1 MGAGMNARDL
11 PYGAREIAELRSTGK
26 RPADLILVSFTG
38 QLREQNP
45 VIVAKPDRA
54 YDWRFVVGLS
64 IAVVVTT
71 DTPNLAGIVKA
82 IEAANPG
89 SLSVWFAD
97 RQDGLNIFLRGYRPK
112 TKAGRRIGIIQ
123 RAAWAGLGASK
134 PAGECLQMIVSHAKA
149 RAIENA
155 GQVDPSLVEMA
166 HAGFRRIFGKAWEA
180 A

>member
-1 MGAGMNARDL
+1 MGASMNARDL
-11 PYGAREIAELRSTGK
+11 PYGAREITELRLTGK
-26 RPADLILVSFTG
+26 RPADLILVSFIG

-45 VIVAKPDRA
+45 VIVAKPERT

-64 IAVVVTT
+64 VAVVVTT
-71 DTPNLAGIVKA
+71 DTPNLAGIVKV
-82 IEAANPG
+82 IDAANPG

-112 TKAGRRIGIIQ
+112 TKTGRRIGVRQ
-123 RAAWAGLGASK
+123 RAAWAGLGADK
-134 PAGECLQMIVSHAKA
+134 PAGDCLVMIAHQTKE
-149 RAIENA
+149 RAIENSGRFDA
-155 GQVDPSLVEMA
+155 ALVDMA